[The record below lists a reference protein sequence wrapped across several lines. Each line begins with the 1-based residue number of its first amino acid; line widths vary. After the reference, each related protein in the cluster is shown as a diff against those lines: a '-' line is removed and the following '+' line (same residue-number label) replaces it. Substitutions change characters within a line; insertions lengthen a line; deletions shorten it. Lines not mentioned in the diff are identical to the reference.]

1 MIRALYTA
9 ALGMRAQQMGV
20 DVIAHNLANANTTAF
35 KRTRVEFQDLFYQ
48 RVPVVPEARNERTP
62 PAELEL
68 GHGVQAVATARNFV
82 QGSLIETGNAL
93 DLAIQG
99 EGFFQIERP
108 DGTIVYT
115 RDGSF
120 TLNEQGE
127 ILTSTGLPLVG
138 RFVIPPE
145 AASVV
150 IGSDGT
156 ILVTLHGQ
164 SQPVQVGQIELARF
178 INPEGLRPIG
188 GNLYEATPA
197 SGEPILGVPN
207 ADGMGAIKQGFLEQ
221 SNVDVV
227 QEMVNLI
234 VAQRAY
240 EINTK
245 MVQTTDEL
253 WSMTNNMKR

>member
-1 MIRALYTA
+1 MLRALYTA
-9 ALGMRAQQMGV
+9 ALGMRAQQLGV
-20 DVIAHNLANANTTAF
+20 DTIAHNLANANTTAF
-35 KRTRVEFQDLFYQ
+35 KRARMEFQDLFYQ
-48 RVPVVPEARNERTP
+48 LVPVVPEQRDQRTP
-62 PAELEL
+62 PAALEL
-68 GHGVQAVATARNFV
+68 GHGVQAVATARSFL
-82 QGSLIETGNAL
+82 QGSLLETGNPL
-93 DLAIQG
+93 DLALMG
-99 EGFFQIERP
+99 DGFFQIERP

-120 TLNEQGE
+120 TLNENGE
-127 ILTSTGLPLVG
+127 IVTSTGLPLAG
-138 RFVIPPE
+138 RFTIPPE
-145 AASVV
+145 ADSVT
-150 IGSDGT
+150 IGADGV

-164 SQPVQVGQIELARF
+164 SQSIQVGQIELARF

-188 GNLYEATPA
+188 GNLYEATPS
-197 SGEPILGVPN
+197 SGEPILGVPG
-207 ADGMGAIKQGFLEQ
+207 ADGLGTIKQGFLEQ

-253 WSMTNNMKR
+253 WSMTNNIKR